1 MKRAKRILSFLLM
14 LLVAI
19 SASVLHVS
27 AISADTDEVFSGI
40 DVSVYQGD
48 IDFEQVKNS
57 GIEVVYIRAGYGF
70 SVTDPKFE
78 ENYTNATK
86 AGLKCGAYY
95 FVTARNTEQA
105 YLQATRFAELISGKT
120 FAARPAMD
128 FEEFGSLGKNGIN
141 IVGLAFMQKLRE
153 LTGIVPILY
162 TDAYNASETWD
173 WNFAQFPLWVADYD
187 AEEPYVTSNIWQSYA
202 GFQYSDRGEIPG
214 IYGNVDLDRFTS
226 SVFLNGASEATPTKS
241 PEPVRYTVKRGDTL
255 FYIAWVTGNDF
266 RDLAQRNNIPAPY
279 ALNVGQVLQVG
290 NASGQPIT
298 GENAVSQASARA
310 SGGATTSTTSAQKST
325 AVVASQPTITYSE
338 SSGEQSATKMLPNN
352 KPATT
357 TTTVV
362 APVTAPTTVSTTQ
375 PTASST
381 STSSPIS
388 AWRWPTDGKVIENFS
403 GAEGGNK
410 GIDIAG
416 SKGQAIVATADGRVV
431 YAGNAL
437 RGYGNLIIIKHND
450 DYLSAYAHND
460 TMLVREQQEVKAGQK
475 IATMGSTGTSSTR
488 LHFEI
493 RYKGKSVNPLQYLP
507 QR

>member
-1 MKRAKRILSFLLM
+1 MKRAKRILSFLLV
-14 LLVAI
+14 LLVTI

-173 WNFAQFPLWVADYD
+173 WNFAQFPLWVADYS

-226 SVFLNGASEATPTKS
+226 SVFLNGANEVTPTKS
-241 PEPVRYTVKRGDTL
+241 PDAIRYTVKRGDTL
-255 FYIAWVTGNDF
+255 WGIAKKFGVTVSAVVN
-266 RDLAQRNNIPAPY
+266 ANNIRNPNLIYVGEVFIIPHMTSAESFGYTLYTVRRGDTLWGISRNFGTSINSIVTLNGIENPNLIY
-279 ALNVGQVLQVG
+279 A
-290 NASGQPIT
+290 
-298 GENAVSQASARA
+298 GEVFKTPSAR
-310 SGGATTSTTSAQKST
+310 
-325 AVVASQPTITYSE
+325 SE
-338 SSGEQSATKMLPNN
+338 QTVIYTVKRGDTLWGISRKFG
-352 KPATT
+352 
-357 TTTVV
+357 TTV
-362 APVTAPTTVSTTQ
+362 
-375 PTASST
+375 
-381 STSSPIS
+381 
-388 AWRWPTDGKVIENFS
+388 ENLVKLNS
-403 GAEGGNK
+403 VKNP
-410 GIDIAG
+410 
-416 SKGQAIVATADGRVV
+416 
-431 YAGNAL
+431 
-437 RGYGNLIIIKHND
+437 NLIYVGEKLII
-450 DYLSAYAHND
+450 
-460 TMLVREQQEVKAGQK
+460 G
-475 IATMGSTGTSSTR
+475 
-488 LHFEI
+488 
-493 RYKGKSVNPLQYLP
+493 
-507 QR
+507 

>member
-1 MKRAKRILSFLLM
+1 MKRAKRILSFLLV

-19 SASVLHVS
+19 SASALHVS
-27 AISADTDEVFSGI
+27 ALSADTDEVFSGI

-48 IDFEQVKNS
+48 IDFDRVKNS

-105 YLQATRFAELISGKT
+105 YLQATRFAELISGKS

-141 IVGLAFMQKLRE
+141 LVGLAFMQKLKE
-153 LTGIVPILY
+153 LTGIVPLLY

-226 SVFLNGASEATPTKS
+226 SVFLNGANEVTPTKA

-255 FYIAWVTGNDF
+255 WGIAKKFGVTVSAVVN
-266 RDLAQRNNIPAPY
+266 ANNIRNPNLIYVGEVFIIPHMTSAESY
-279 ALNVGQVLQVG
+279 GYTLYTVRRGDTLWGIAKKFGTSINRIAALNGIENPDLIY
-290 NASGQPIT
+290 A
-298 GENAVSQASARA
+298 GEVFKIPSAR
-310 SGGATTSTTSAQKST
+310 
-325 AVVASQPTITYSE
+325 SE
-338 SSGEQSATKMLPNN
+338 QTVIYTVKRGDTLWGISRKFG
-352 KPATT
+352 
-357 TTTVV
+357 TTVDNLV
-362 APVTAPTTVSTTQ
+362 KLNSVKNP
-375 PTASST
+375 
-381 STSSPIS
+381 
-388 AWRWPTDGKVIENFS
+388 
-403 GAEGGNK
+403 
-410 GIDIAG
+410 
-416 SKGQAIVATADGRVV
+416 
-431 YAGNAL
+431 
-437 RGYGNLIIIKHND
+437 NLIYVGEKLII
-450 DYLSAYAHND
+450 
-460 TMLVREQQEVKAGQK
+460 G
-475 IATMGSTGTSSTR
+475 
-488 LHFEI
+488 
-493 RYKGKSVNPLQYLP
+493 
-507 QR
+507 

>member
-1 MKRAKRILSFLLM
+1 MKLAKRILSFLLM

-153 LTGIVPILY
+153 LTGIVPLLY

-173 WNFAQFPLWVADYD
+173 WNFAQFSLWVADYS

-214 IYGNVDLDRFTS
+214 IYGNVNLDRFTS

-241 PEPVRYTVKRGDTL
+241 PDAIRYTVKRGDTL
-255 FYIAWVTGNDF
+255 WGISRKFGTSINSIV
-266 RDLAQRNNIPAPY
+266 
-279 ALNVGQVLQVG
+279 ALNGIENPNLIY
-290 NASGQPIT
+290 A
-298 GENAVSQASARA
+298 GEVFKIPSAR
-310 SGGATTSTTSAQKST
+310 
-325 AVVASQPTITYSE
+325 SE
-338 SSGEQSATKMLPNN
+338 QTVIYTVKRGDTLWGISRKFG
-352 KPATT
+352 
-357 TTTVV
+357 TTV
-362 APVTAPTTVSTTQ
+362 
-375 PTASST
+375 
-381 STSSPIS
+381 
-388 AWRWPTDGKVIENFS
+388 ENLVKLNS
-403 GAEGGNK
+403 VKNP
-410 GIDIAG
+410 
-416 SKGQAIVATADGRVV
+416 
-431 YAGNAL
+431 
-437 RGYGNLIIIKHND
+437 NLIYVGEKLII
-450 DYLSAYAHND
+450 
-460 TMLVREQQEVKAGQK
+460 G
-475 IATMGSTGTSSTR
+475 
-488 LHFEI
+488 
-493 RYKGKSVNPLQYLP
+493 
-507 QR
+507 

>member
-1 MKRAKRILSFLLM
+1 M

-27 AISADTDEVFSGI
+27 AISADTDEVLSGI

-128 FEEFGSLGKNGIN
+128 FEEFDSLRKNGIN

-173 WNFAQFPLWVADYD
+173 WNFAQFPLWVADYG

-226 SVFLNGASEATPTKS
+226 SVFLNGANEATPTKS
-241 PEPVRYTVKRGDTL
+241 PDAVRYTVKRGDTL
-255 FYIAWVTGNDF
+255 WGIAKKFGVTVSAVVN
-266 RDLAQRNNIPAPY
+266 ANNIRNPNLIYVGEVFIIPHMTSAESSRY
-279 ALNVGQVLQVG
+279 TLYTVRRGDTLWGISKKFGTSINSIVALNGIKNPNLIY
-290 NASGQPIT
+290 A
-298 GENAVSQASARA
+298 GEVFKIPSAR
-310 SGGATTSTTSAQKST
+310 
-325 AVVASQPTITYSE
+325 SE
-338 SSGEQSATKMLPNN
+338 QTVIYTVKRGDTLWGISRKFG
-352 KPATT
+352 
-357 TTTVV
+357 TTV
-362 APVTAPTTVSTTQ
+362 
-375 PTASST
+375 
-381 STSSPIS
+381 
-388 AWRWPTDGKVIENFS
+388 ENLVKLNS
-403 GAEGGNK
+403 VKNP
-410 GIDIAG
+410 
-416 SKGQAIVATADGRVV
+416 
-431 YAGNAL
+431 
-437 RGYGNLIIIKHND
+437 NLIYVGEKLII
-450 DYLSAYAHND
+450 
-460 TMLVREQQEVKAGQK
+460 G
-475 IATMGSTGTSSTR
+475 
-488 LHFEI
+488 
-493 RYKGKSVNPLQYLP
+493 
-507 QR
+507 

>member
-48 IDFEQVKNS
+48 INFEQVKNS

-78 ENYTNATK
+78 ENYANATK

-187 AEEPYVTSNIWQSYA
+187 AGEPYVTSNIWQSYA

-226 SVFLNGASEATPTKS
+226 SVFLNGANEATPTKS
-241 PEPVRYTVKRGDTL
+241 PDAIRYTVKRGDTL
-255 FYIAWVTGNDF
+255 WGIAKKFGVTVSAVVN
-266 RDLAQRNNIPAPY
+266 ANNIRNPNLIY
-279 ALNVGQVLQVG
+279 VGE
-290 NASGQPIT
+290 AFIIPHM
-298 GENAVSQASARA
+298 
-310 SGGATTSTTSAQKST
+310 TSA
-325 AVVASQPTITYSE
+325 E
-338 SSGEQSATKMLPNN
+338 SSGYTLYTVRRGNTLWGISRKFGTSINSIVALNDIKNPNRIYAGEVFKIPSARLEQAVIYTVKRGDTLWGISRKFG
-352 KPATT
+352 
-357 TTTVV
+357 TTV
-362 APVTAPTTVSTTQ
+362 
-375 PTASST
+375 
-381 STSSPIS
+381 
-388 AWRWPTDGKVIENFS
+388 ENLVKLNS
-403 GAEGGNK
+403 VKNP
-410 GIDIAG
+410 
-416 SKGQAIVATADGRVV
+416 
-431 YAGNAL
+431 
-437 RGYGNLIIIKHND
+437 NLIYVGEKLII
-450 DYLSAYAHND
+450 
-460 TMLVREQQEVKAGQK
+460 G
-475 IATMGSTGTSSTR
+475 
-488 LHFEI
+488 
-493 RYKGKSVNPLQYLP
+493 
-507 QR
+507 

>member
-141 IVGLAFMQKLRE
+141 LVGLAFMQKLRE

-226 SVFLNGASEATPTKS
+226 SVFLNGANEATPTKS
-241 PEPVRYTVKRGDTL
+241 PDAIRYTVKRGDTL
-255 FYIAWVTGNDF
+255 WGIAKKFGVTVSAVVN
-266 RDLAQRNNIPAPY
+266 ANNIRNPNLIY
-279 ALNVGQVLQVG
+279 VGEVFII
-290 NASGQPIT
+290 PHM
-298 GENAVSQASARA
+298 
-310 SGGATTSTTSAQKST
+310 TSA
-325 AVVASQPTITYSE
+325 E
-338 SSGEQSATKMLPNN
+338 SSGYTLYTVRRGDTLWGIAKKFGVTVSAVVNANNIRNPNLIYVGEVFIIPHMTSAESSGYTLYTVRRGDTLWGISRKFGTSINSIVALNGIENPNLIYAGEVFKIPSARSEQAVIYTVKRGDTLWGISRKFG
-352 KPATT
+352 
-357 TTTVV
+357 TTV
-362 APVTAPTTVSTTQ
+362 
-375 PTASST
+375 
-381 STSSPIS
+381 
-388 AWRWPTDGKVIENFS
+388 ENLVKLNS
-403 GAEGGNK
+403 VKNP
-410 GIDIAG
+410 
-416 SKGQAIVATADGRVV
+416 
-431 YAGNAL
+431 
-437 RGYGNLIIIKHND
+437 NLIYVGEKLII
-450 DYLSAYAHND
+450 
-460 TMLVREQQEVKAGQK
+460 G
-475 IATMGSTGTSSTR
+475 
-488 LHFEI
+488 
-493 RYKGKSVNPLQYLP
+493 
-507 QR
+507 

>member
-1 MKRAKRILSFLLM
+1 MKLAKRILSFLLI

-48 IDFEQVKNS
+48 IDFEQVKSS
-57 GIEVVYIRAGYGF
+57 GVEVVYIRAGYGF

-128 FEEFGSLGKNGIN
+128 FEEFDSLGKNGIN

-202 GFQYSDRGEIPG
+202 GFQYSDRGKIPG

-226 SVFLNGASEATPTKS
+226 SVFLNGANEVTPTKS
-241 PEPVRYTVKRGDTL
+241 PEAIRYTVKRGDTL
-255 FYIAWVTGNDF
+255 WGIAKKFGVAVSAVVN
-266 RDLAQRNNIPAPY
+266 ANNIRNPNLIYVGEVFIIPHMTSAESFGY
-279 ALNVGQVLQVG
+279 TLYTVRRGDTLWGISRKFGTSINSIVALNGIENPNLIY
-290 NASGQPIT
+290 A
-298 GENAVSQASARA
+298 GEVFKIPSAR
-310 SGGATTSTTSAQKST
+310 SEQTVIYTVKRGDTLWGISRKFG
-325 AVVASQPTITYSE
+325 IT
-338 SSGEQSATKMLPNN
+338 
-352 KPATT
+352 
-357 TTTVV
+357 V
-362 APVTAPTTVSTTQ
+362 
-375 PTASST
+375 
-381 STSSPIS
+381 
-388 AWRWPTDGKVIENFS
+388 ENLVKLNS
-403 GAEGGNK
+403 VKNP
-410 GIDIAG
+410 
-416 SKGQAIVATADGRVV
+416 
-431 YAGNAL
+431 
-437 RGYGNLIIIKHND
+437 NLIYVGEKLII
-450 DYLSAYAHND
+450 
-460 TMLVREQQEVKAGQK
+460 G
-475 IATMGSTGTSSTR
+475 
-488 LHFEI
+488 
-493 RYKGKSVNPLQYLP
+493 
-507 QR
+507 

>member
-1 MKRAKRILSFLLM
+1 M

-95 FVTARNTEQA
+95 FVTARSTEQA

-241 PEPVRYTVKRGDTL
+241 PDAIRYTVKRGDTL
-255 FYIAWVTGNDF
+255 WGIAKKFGVTVS
-266 RDLAQRNNIPAPY
+266 AVVKANNIRNPNLIYVGEVFIIPHMTSAESFEY
-279 ALNVGQVLQVG
+279 TLYTVRRGDTLWGISRKFGTSINSIVALNGIKNPNLIYVGEVFKIPSAHSEQ
-290 NASGQPIT
+290 
-298 GENAVSQASARA
+298 AVIYTVKRGDTLWGISRKF
-310 SGGATTSTTSAQKST
+310 G
-325 AVVASQPTITYSE
+325 
-338 SSGEQSATKMLPNN
+338 
-352 KPATT
+352 
-357 TTTVV
+357 TTV
-362 APVTAPTTVSTTQ
+362 
-375 PTASST
+375 
-381 STSSPIS
+381 
-388 AWRWPTDGKVIENFS
+388 ENLVKLNS
-403 GAEGGNK
+403 VRNP
-410 GIDIAG
+410 
-416 SKGQAIVATADGRVV
+416 
-431 YAGNAL
+431 
-437 RGYGNLIIIKHND
+437 NLIYVGEKLII
-450 DYLSAYAHND
+450 
-460 TMLVREQQEVKAGQK
+460 G
-475 IATMGSTGTSSTR
+475 
-488 LHFEI
+488 
-493 RYKGKSVNPLQYLP
+493 
-507 QR
+507 

>member
-1 MKRAKRILSFLLM
+1 M

-128 FEEFGSLGKNGIN
+128 FEEFGNLGKNGIN

-226 SVFLNGASEATPTKS
+226 SVFLNGANEVTPTKS
-241 PEPVRYTVKRGDTL
+241 PDAIRYTVKRGDTL
-255 FYIAWVTGNDF
+255 WGIAKKFGVTVSAVAN
-266 RDLAQRNNIPAPY
+266 ANNIRNPNLIY
-279 ALNVGQVLQVG
+279 VGEVFII
-290 NASGQPIT
+290 PHM
-298 GENAVSQASARA
+298 
-310 SGGATTSTTSAQKST
+310 TST
-325 AVVASQPTITYSE
+325 E
-338 SSGEQSATKMLPNN
+338 SSGYTLYTVRRGDTLWGISRKFGTSINSIVALNGIKNPNLIYAGEVFKIPSARSEQAVIYTIKRGDTLWGISRKFG
-352 KPATT
+352 
-357 TTTVV
+357 TTV
-362 APVTAPTTVSTTQ
+362 
-375 PTASST
+375 
-381 STSSPIS
+381 
-388 AWRWPTDGKVIENFS
+388 ENLVKLNS
-403 GAEGGNK
+403 VKNP
-410 GIDIAG
+410 
-416 SKGQAIVATADGRVV
+416 
-431 YAGNAL
+431 
-437 RGYGNLIIIKHND
+437 NLIYVGEKLII
-450 DYLSAYAHND
+450 
-460 TMLVREQQEVKAGQK
+460 G
-475 IATMGSTGTSSTR
+475 
-488 LHFEI
+488 
-493 RYKGKSVNPLQYLP
+493 
-507 QR
+507 

>member
-1 MKRAKRILSFLLM
+1 M

-27 AISADTDEVFSGI
+27 AISTDTDEVFSGI

-202 GFQYSDRGEIPG
+202 GFQYSDRGEVPG
-214 IYGNVDLDRFTS
+214 IYGNVDLGRFTS
-226 SVFLNGASEATPTKS
+226 SVFLNGASEVTPTKS
-241 PEPVRYTVKRGDTL
+241 PDAIRYTVKRGDTL
-255 FYIAWVTGNDF
+255 WGIAKKFGVTVSAVVN
-266 RDLAQRNNIPAPY
+266 ANNIRNPNLIYVGEVFIIPHMTSAENSGY
-279 ALNVGQVLQVG
+279 TLYTVRRGDTLWGISRKFGTSINSIVALNGIKNPNLIY
-290 NASGQPIT
+290 A
-298 GENAVSQASARA
+298 GEVFKIPSAR
-310 SGGATTSTTSAQKST
+310 SEQ
-325 AVVASQPTITYSE
+325 AVIYTVKRGDTLWGISRKF
-338 SSGEQSATKMLPNN
+338 G
-352 KPATT
+352 
-357 TTTVV
+357 TTV
-362 APVTAPTTVSTTQ
+362 
-375 PTASST
+375 
-381 STSSPIS
+381 
-388 AWRWPTDGKVIENFS
+388 ENLVKLNS
-403 GAEGGNK
+403 VKNP
-410 GIDIAG
+410 
-416 SKGQAIVATADGRVV
+416 
-431 YAGNAL
+431 
-437 RGYGNLIIIKHND
+437 NLIYVGEKLII
-450 DYLSAYAHND
+450 
-460 TMLVREQQEVKAGQK
+460 G
-475 IATMGSTGTSSTR
+475 
-488 LHFEI
+488 
-493 RYKGKSVNPLQYLP
+493 
-507 QR
+507 

>member
-19 SASVLHVS
+19 SASVLHIS
-27 AISADTDEVFSGI
+27 ALSADTDEVFSGI

-48 IDFEQVKNS
+48 IDFEQVKSS

-141 IVGLAFMQKLRE
+141 IVGLAFMQKLKE

-187 AEEPYVTSNIWQSYA
+187 AEEPYVTSNIWHSYA

-226 SVFLNGASEATPTKS
+226 SVFLNGANEATPTKS

-255 FYIAWVTGNDF
+255 WGIAKKFGVTVSAVVN
-266 RDLAQRNNIPAPY
+266 ANNIRNPNLIY
-279 ALNVGQVLQVG
+279 VGEVFII
-290 NASGQPIT
+290 PHM
-298 GENAVSQASARA
+298 
-310 SGGATTSTTSAQKST
+310 TSE
-325 AVVASQPTITYSE
+325 E
-338 SSGEQSATKMLPNN
+338 SSGYTLYTVRRGDTLWGISRKFGTSINSIAALNGIENPNLIYAGEVFKIPSARSEQAVIYTVKRGDTLWGISRKFG
-352 KPATT
+352 
-357 TTTVV
+357 TTV
-362 APVTAPTTVSTTQ
+362 
-375 PTASST
+375 
-381 STSSPIS
+381 
-388 AWRWPTDGKVIENFS
+388 ENLVKLNS
-403 GAEGGNK
+403 VKNP
-410 GIDIAG
+410 
-416 SKGQAIVATADGRVV
+416 
-431 YAGNAL
+431 
-437 RGYGNLIIIKHND
+437 NLIYVGEKLII
-450 DYLSAYAHND
+450 
-460 TMLVREQQEVKAGQK
+460 G
-475 IATMGSTGTSSTR
+475 
-488 LHFEI
+488 
-493 RYKGKSVNPLQYLP
+493 
-507 QR
+507 

>member
-141 IVGLAFMQKLRE
+141 LVGLAFMQKLRE

-226 SVFLNGASEATPTKS
+226 SVFLNGANEATPTKS
-241 PEPVRYTVKRGDTL
+241 PDAIRYTVKRGDTL
-255 FYIAWVTGNDF
+255 WGIAKKFGVTVSAVVN
-266 RDLAQRNNIPAPY
+266 ANNIRNPNLIYVGEVFIIPHMTSAESFGY
-279 ALNVGQVLQVG
+279 TLYTVRRGDTLWGISRKFGTSINSIVALNGIKNPNLIY
-290 NASGQPIT
+290 A
-298 GENAVSQASARA
+298 GEVFKIPSAR
-310 SGGATTSTTSAQKST
+310 SEQ
-325 AVVASQPTITYSE
+325 AVIYTVKRGDTLWGISRKF
-338 SSGEQSATKMLPNN
+338 G
-352 KPATT
+352 
-357 TTTVV
+357 TTV
-362 APVTAPTTVSTTQ
+362 
-375 PTASST
+375 
-381 STSSPIS
+381 
-388 AWRWPTDGKVIENFS
+388 ENLVKLNS
-403 GAEGGNK
+403 VKNP
-410 GIDIAG
+410 
-416 SKGQAIVATADGRVV
+416 
-431 YAGNAL
+431 
-437 RGYGNLIIIKHND
+437 NLIYVGEKLII
-450 DYLSAYAHND
+450 
-460 TMLVREQQEVKAGQK
+460 G
-475 IATMGSTGTSSTR
+475 
-488 LHFEI
+488 
-493 RYKGKSVNPLQYLP
+493 
-507 QR
+507 

>member
-86 AGLKCGAYY
+86 TGLKCGAYY

-141 IVGLAFMQKLRE
+141 LVGLAFMQKLRE

-173 WNFAQFPLWVADYD
+173 WNFVQFPLWVADYG
-187 AEEPYVTSNIWQSYA
+187 AEEPYVTSNIWQRYA

-241 PEPVRYTVKRGDTL
+241 PDAIRYTVKRGDTL
-255 FYIAWVTGNDF
+255 WGIAKKFGVTVSAVVN
-266 RDLAQRNNIPAPY
+266 ANNIRNPNLIY
-279 ALNVGQVLQVG
+279 VGEVFII
-290 NASGQPIT
+290 PHM
-298 GENAVSQASARA
+298 
-310 SGGATTSTTSAQKST
+310 TST
-325 AVVASQPTITYSE
+325 E
-338 SSGEQSATKMLPNN
+338 SSGYTLYTVRRGDTLWGISRKFGTSINSIVALNGIKNPNLIYAGEVFKIPSARSEQTVIYTVKRGDTLWGISRKFG
-352 KPATT
+352 
-357 TTTVV
+357 TTV
-362 APVTAPTTVSTTQ
+362 
-375 PTASST
+375 
-381 STSSPIS
+381 
-388 AWRWPTDGKVIENFS
+388 ENLVKLNS
-403 GAEGGNK
+403 VKNP
-410 GIDIAG
+410 
-416 SKGQAIVATADGRVV
+416 
-431 YAGNAL
+431 
-437 RGYGNLIIIKHND
+437 NLIYVGEKLII
-450 DYLSAYAHND
+450 
-460 TMLVREQQEVKAGQK
+460 G
-475 IATMGSTGTSSTR
+475 
-488 LHFEI
+488 
-493 RYKGKSVNPLQYLP
+493 
-507 QR
+507 

>member
-1 MKRAKRILSFLLM
+1 M

-27 AISADTDEVFSGI
+27 AISADTDEVFPGI

-70 SVTDPKFE
+70 SVTDPNFE
-78 ENYTNATK
+78 KNYTNATK

-226 SVFLNGASEATPTKS
+226 SVFLNGANEVTPTKS
-241 PEPVRYTVKRGDTL
+241 PDAIRYTVKRGDTL
-255 FYIAWVTGNDF
+255 WGIAKKFGVTVSAVVN
-266 RDLAQRNNIPAPY
+266 ANNIRNPNLIYVGEVFIIPHMTSAESFGY
-279 ALNVGQVLQVG
+279 TLYTVRRGDTLWGISRKFATSINSIVALNGIKNPNLIY
-290 NASGQPIT
+290 A
-298 GENAVSQASARA
+298 GEVFKIPSAR
-310 SGGATTSTTSAQKST
+310 SEQ
-325 AVVASQPTITYSE
+325 AVIYTVKRGDTLWGISRKF
-338 SSGEQSATKMLPNN
+338 G
-352 KPATT
+352 
-357 TTTVV
+357 TTV
-362 APVTAPTTVSTTQ
+362 
-375 PTASST
+375 
-381 STSSPIS
+381 
-388 AWRWPTDGKVIENFS
+388 ENLVKLNS
-403 GAEGGNK
+403 VKNP
-410 GIDIAG
+410 
-416 SKGQAIVATADGRVV
+416 
-431 YAGNAL
+431 
-437 RGYGNLIIIKHND
+437 NLIYVGEKLII
-450 DYLSAYAHND
+450 
-460 TMLVREQQEVKAGQK
+460 G
-475 IATMGSTGTSSTR
+475 
-488 LHFEI
+488 
-493 RYKGKSVNPLQYLP
+493 
-507 QR
+507 

>member
-1 MKRAKRILSFLLM
+1 MKRAKRILSFLLV
-14 LLVAI
+14 LLVTI

-95 FVTARNTEQA
+95 CVTERNTEQA

-173 WNFAQFPLWVADYD
+173 WNFAQFPLWVADYS

-226 SVFLNGASEATPTKS
+226 SVFLNGANEVTPTKS
-241 PEPVRYTVKRGDTL
+241 PDAIRYTVKRGDTL
-255 FYIAWVTGNDF
+255 WGIAKKFGVTVSAVVN
-266 RDLAQRNNIPAPY
+266 ANNIRNPNLIYVGEVFIIPHMTSAESFGYTLYTVRRGDTLWGISRNFGTSINSIVTLNGIENPNLIY
-279 ALNVGQVLQVG
+279 A
-290 NASGQPIT
+290 
-298 GENAVSQASARA
+298 GEVFKIPSAR
-310 SGGATTSTTSAQKST
+310 
-325 AVVASQPTITYSE
+325 SE
-338 SSGEQSATKMLPNN
+338 QTVIYTVKRGDTLWGISRKFG
-352 KPATT
+352 
-357 TTTVV
+357 TTV
-362 APVTAPTTVSTTQ
+362 
-375 PTASST
+375 
-381 STSSPIS
+381 
-388 AWRWPTDGKVIENFS
+388 ENLVKLNS
-403 GAEGGNK
+403 VKNP
-410 GIDIAG
+410 
-416 SKGQAIVATADGRVV
+416 
-431 YAGNAL
+431 
-437 RGYGNLIIIKHND
+437 NLIYVGEKLII
-450 DYLSAYAHND
+450 
-460 TMLVREQQEVKAGQK
+460 G
-475 IATMGSTGTSSTR
+475 
-488 LHFEI
+488 
-493 RYKGKSVNPLQYLP
+493 
-507 QR
+507 

>member
-128 FEEFGSLGKNGIN
+128 FEEFGNLGKNGIN
-141 IVGLAFMQKLRE
+141 IVGRAFMQKLRE

-226 SVFLNGASEATPTKS
+226 SVFLNGANEVTPTKS
-241 PEPVRYTVKRGDTL
+241 PDAIRYTVKRGDTL
-255 FYIAWVTGNDF
+255 WGIAKKFGVTVSAVAN
-266 RDLAQRNNIPAPY
+266 ANNIRNPNLIY
-279 ALNVGQVLQVG
+279 VGEVFII
-290 NASGQPIT
+290 PHM
-298 GENAVSQASARA
+298 
-310 SGGATTSTTSAQKST
+310 TST
-325 AVVASQPTITYSE
+325 E
-338 SSGEQSATKMLPNN
+338 SSGYTLYTVRRGDTLWGISRKFGTSINSIVALNGIKNPNLIYAGEVFKIPSARSEQAVIYTIKRGDTLWGISRKFG
-352 KPATT
+352 
-357 TTTVV
+357 TTV
-362 APVTAPTTVSTTQ
+362 
-375 PTASST
+375 
-381 STSSPIS
+381 
-388 AWRWPTDGKVIENFS
+388 ENLVKLNS
-403 GAEGGNK
+403 VKNP
-410 GIDIAG
+410 
-416 SKGQAIVATADGRVV
+416 
-431 YAGNAL
+431 
-437 RGYGNLIIIKHND
+437 NLIYVGEKLII
-450 DYLSAYAHND
+450 
-460 TMLVREQQEVKAGQK
+460 G
-475 IATMGSTGTSSTR
+475 
-488 LHFEI
+488 
-493 RYKGKSVNPLQYLP
+493 
-507 QR
+507 

>member
-1 MKRAKRILSFLLM
+1 MKLAKRILSFLLM

-27 AISADTDEVFSGI
+27 AISADTDEVFPGI

-57 GIEVVYIRAGYGF
+57 GIEIVYIRAGYGF

-120 FAARPAMD
+120 FVARPAMD

-153 LTGIVPILY
+153 LTGIVPMLY

-173 WNFAQFPLWVADYD
+173 WNFAQFPLWVADYG

-226 SVFLNGASEATPTKS
+226 SVFLNGANEVTPTKS
-241 PEPVRYTVKRGDTL
+241 PDAIRYTVKRGDTL
-255 FYIAWVTGNDF
+255 WGIAKKFGVTVSAVVN
-266 RDLAQRNNIPAPY
+266 ANNIRNPNLIYVEEVFIIPHMTSAESFEY
-279 ALNVGQVLQVG
+279 TLYTVRRGDTLWGISRKFGTSINSIVALNGIKNPNLIY
-290 NASGQPIT
+290 A
-298 GENAVSQASARA
+298 GEVFKIPSAR
-310 SGGATTSTTSAQKST
+310 SEQ
-325 AVVASQPTITYSE
+325 AVIYTVKRGDTLWGISRKF
-338 SSGEQSATKMLPNN
+338 G
-352 KPATT
+352 
-357 TTTVV
+357 TTV
-362 APVTAPTTVSTTQ
+362 
-375 PTASST
+375 
-381 STSSPIS
+381 
-388 AWRWPTDGKVIENFS
+388 ENLVKLNS
-403 GAEGGNK
+403 VRNP
-410 GIDIAG
+410 
-416 SKGQAIVATADGRVV
+416 
-431 YAGNAL
+431 
-437 RGYGNLIIIKHND
+437 NLIYVGEKLII
-450 DYLSAYAHND
+450 
-460 TMLVREQQEVKAGQK
+460 G
-475 IATMGSTGTSSTR
+475 
-488 LHFEI
+488 
-493 RYKGKSVNPLQYLP
+493 
-507 QR
+507 

>member
-1 MKRAKRILSFLLM
+1 MKLAKRVLSFLLM

-27 AISADTDEVFSGI
+27 AISADTDEVFPGI
-40 DVSVYQGD
+40 DVSIYQGD
-48 IDFEQVKNS
+48 IDFEQVKSS

-86 AGLKCGAYY
+86 TGLKCGAYY

-241 PEPVRYTVKRGDTL
+241 PDAIRYTVKRGDTL
-255 FYIAWVTGNDF
+255 WGIAKKFGVTVSAVVN
-266 RDLAQRNNIPAPY
+266 ANNIRNPNLIYVGEVFIIPHMTSAESFGY
-279 ALNVGQVLQVG
+279 TLYTVRRGDTLWGISRKFDTSINSIVALNGIENPNLIY
-290 NASGQPIT
+290 A
-298 GENAVSQASARA
+298 GEVFKIPSAHSEQAVIYTVKRGDTLWGISRKF
-310 SGGATTSTTSAQKST
+310 G
-325 AVVASQPTITYSE
+325 
-338 SSGEQSATKMLPNN
+338 
-352 KPATT
+352 
-357 TTTVV
+357 TTV
-362 APVTAPTTVSTTQ
+362 
-375 PTASST
+375 
-381 STSSPIS
+381 
-388 AWRWPTDGKVIENFS
+388 ENLVKLNS
-403 GAEGGNK
+403 VKNP
-410 GIDIAG
+410 
-416 SKGQAIVATADGRVV
+416 
-431 YAGNAL
+431 
-437 RGYGNLIIIKHND
+437 NLIYVGEKLII
-450 DYLSAYAHND
+450 
-460 TMLVREQQEVKAGQK
+460 G
-475 IATMGSTGTSSTR
+475 
-488 LHFEI
+488 
-493 RYKGKSVNPLQYLP
+493 
-507 QR
+507 

>member
-48 IDFEQVKNS
+48 IDFDQVKNS

-214 IYGNVDLDRFTS
+214 IYSNVDLDRFTS
-226 SVFLNGASEATPTKS
+226 SVFLNGANEATPTKS
-241 PEPVRYTVKRGDTL
+241 PDAIRYTVKRGDTL
-255 FYIAWVTGNDF
+255 FMGN
-266 RDLAQRNNIPAPY
+266 N
-279 ALNVGQVLQVG
+279 
-290 NASGQPIT
+290 
-298 GENAVSQASARA
+298 E
-310 SGGATTSTTSAQKST
+310 
-325 AVVASQPTITYSE
+325 
-338 SSGEQSATKMLPNN
+338 
-352 KPATT
+352 
-357 TTTVV
+357 
-362 APVTAPTTVSTTQ
+362 
-375 PTASST
+375 
-381 STSSPIS
+381 
-388 AWRWPTDGKVIENFS
+388 
-403 GAEGGNK
+403 
-410 GIDIAG
+410 
-416 SKGQAIVATADGRVV
+416 
-431 YAGNAL
+431 
-437 RGYGNLIIIKHND
+437 
-450 DYLSAYAHND
+450 
-460 TMLVREQQEVKAGQK
+460 
-475 IATMGSTGTSSTR
+475 
-488 LHFEI
+488 
-493 RYKGKSVNPLQYLP
+493 
-507 QR
+507 

>member
-141 IVGLAFMQKLRE
+141 LVGLAFMQKLRE
-153 LTGIVPILY
+153 LTGIVPMLY
-162 TDAYNASETWD
+162 TDAYNASETWG

-187 AEEPYVTSNIWQSYA
+187 AEETYVTSNIWQSYA

-226 SVFLNGASEATPTKS
+226 SVFLNGANEVTPTKS
-241 PEPVRYTVKRGDTL
+241 PDAIRYTVKRGDTL
-255 FYIAWVTGNDF
+255 WGIAKKFGVTVSAVVN
-266 RDLAQRNNIPAPY
+266 ANNIRNPNLIYVGEVFIIPHMTSAENSGY
-279 ALNVGQVLQVG
+279 TLYTVRRGDTLWGISRKFGTNINSIVALNGIKNPNLIY
-290 NASGQPIT
+290 A
-298 GENAVSQASARA
+298 GEVFKIPSAR
-310 SGGATTSTTSAQKST
+310 SEQ
-325 AVVASQPTITYSE
+325 AVIYTVKRGDTLWGISRKF
-338 SSGEQSATKMLPNN
+338 G
-352 KPATT
+352 
-357 TTTVV
+357 TTV
-362 APVTAPTTVSTTQ
+362 
-375 PTASST
+375 
-381 STSSPIS
+381 
-388 AWRWPTDGKVIENFS
+388 ENLVKLNS
-403 GAEGGNK
+403 VKNP
-410 GIDIAG
+410 
-416 SKGQAIVATADGRVV
+416 
-431 YAGNAL
+431 
-437 RGYGNLIIIKHND
+437 NLIYVGEKLII
-450 DYLSAYAHND
+450 
-460 TMLVREQQEVKAGQK
+460 G
-475 IATMGSTGTSSTR
+475 
-488 LHFEI
+488 
-493 RYKGKSVNPLQYLP
+493 
-507 QR
+507 

>member
-1 MKRAKRILSFLLM
+1 MKRAKRILSFLLV

-173 WNFAQFPLWVADYD
+173 WNFAQFPLWVADYS

-226 SVFLNGASEATPTKS
+226 SVFLNGANEVTPTKA
-241 PEPVRYTVKRGDTL
+241 PDAIRYTVKRGDTL
-255 FYIAWVTGNDF
+255 WGIAKKFGVTVSAVVN
-266 RDLAQRNNIPAPY
+266 ANNIRNPNLIY
-279 ALNVGQVLQVG
+279 VGEVFII
-290 NASGQPIT
+290 PHM
-298 GENAVSQASARA
+298 
-310 SGGATTSTTSAQKST
+310 TSA
-325 AVVASQPTITYSE
+325 E
-338 SSGEQSATKMLPNN
+338 SSGYTLYTVRRGDTLWGISRKFGASINSIVALNGIKNPNLIYAGEVFKIPSARSEQAVIYTVKRGDTLWGISRKFG
-352 KPATT
+352 
-357 TTTVV
+357 TTV
-362 APVTAPTTVSTTQ
+362 
-375 PTASST
+375 
-381 STSSPIS
+381 
-388 AWRWPTDGKVIENFS
+388 ENLVKLNS
-403 GAEGGNK
+403 VKNP
-410 GIDIAG
+410 
-416 SKGQAIVATADGRVV
+416 
-431 YAGNAL
+431 
-437 RGYGNLIIIKHND
+437 NLIYVGEKLII
-450 DYLSAYAHND
+450 
-460 TMLVREQQEVKAGQK
+460 G
-475 IATMGSTGTSSTR
+475 
-488 LHFEI
+488 
-493 RYKGKSVNPLQYLP
+493 
-507 QR
+507 

>member
-1 MKRAKRILSFLLM
+1 MKRAKRILSFLLV
-14 LLVAI
+14 LLVMI

-173 WNFAQFPLWVADYD
+173 WNFAQFPLWVADYS

-226 SVFLNGASEATPTKS
+226 SVFLNGANEVTPTKS
-241 PEPVRYTVKRGDTL
+241 PDAIRYTVKRGDTL
-255 FYIAWVTGNDF
+255 WGIAKKFGVTVSAVVN
-266 RDLAQRNNIPAPY
+266 ANNIRNPNLIYVGEVFIIPHMTSAESFGYTLYTVRRGDTLWGISRNFGTSINSIVTLNGIENPNLIY
-279 ALNVGQVLQVG
+279 A
-290 NASGQPIT
+290 
-298 GENAVSQASARA
+298 GEVFKIPSAR
-310 SGGATTSTTSAQKST
+310 
-325 AVVASQPTITYSE
+325 SE
-338 SSGEQSATKMLPNN
+338 QTVIYTVKRGDTLWGISRKFG
-352 KPATT
+352 
-357 TTTVV
+357 TTV
-362 APVTAPTTVSTTQ
+362 
-375 PTASST
+375 
-381 STSSPIS
+381 
-388 AWRWPTDGKVIENFS
+388 ENLVKLNS
-403 GAEGGNK
+403 VKNP
-410 GIDIAG
+410 
-416 SKGQAIVATADGRVV
+416 
-431 YAGNAL
+431 
-437 RGYGNLIIIKHND
+437 NLIYVGEKLII
-450 DYLSAYAHND
+450 
-460 TMLVREQQEVKAGQK
+460 G
-475 IATMGSTGTSSTR
+475 
-488 LHFEI
+488 
-493 RYKGKSVNPLQYLP
+493 
-507 QR
+507 

>member
-1 MKRAKRILSFLLM
+1 M

-19 SASVLHVS
+19 SASVMHVS
-27 AISADTDEVFSGI
+27 AISADTDEVLSGI

-202 GFQYSDRGEIPG
+202 GFQYSDRSEIPG

-241 PEPVRYTVKRGDTL
+241 PDAIRYTVKRGDTL
-255 FYIAWVTGNDF
+255 WGIAKKFGVTVSAVVN
-266 RDLAQRNNIPAPY
+266 ANNIRNPNLIYVGEVFIIPHMTSAESFGY
-279 ALNVGQVLQVG
+279 TLYTVRRGDTLWGISRKFGTSINSIVALNGIKNPNLIY
-290 NASGQPIT
+290 A
-298 GENAVSQASARA
+298 GEVFKIPSAR
-310 SGGATTSTTSAQKST
+310 SEQ
-325 AVVASQPTITYSE
+325 AVIYTVKRGDTLWGISRKF
-338 SSGEQSATKMLPNN
+338 G
-352 KPATT
+352 
-357 TTTVV
+357 TTV
-362 APVTAPTTVSTTQ
+362 
-375 PTASST
+375 
-381 STSSPIS
+381 
-388 AWRWPTDGKVIENFS
+388 ENLVKLNS
-403 GAEGGNK
+403 VKNP
-410 GIDIAG
+410 
-416 SKGQAIVATADGRVV
+416 
-431 YAGNAL
+431 
-437 RGYGNLIIIKHND
+437 NLIYVGEKLII
-450 DYLSAYAHND
+450 
-460 TMLVREQQEVKAGQK
+460 G
-475 IATMGSTGTSSTR
+475 
-488 LHFEI
+488 
-493 RYKGKSVNPLQYLP
+493 
-507 QR
+507 

>member
-27 AISADTDEVFSGI
+27 AISADTDEVFPGI

-86 AGLKCGAYY
+86 VGLKCGAYY

-162 TDAYNASETWD
+162 TNAYNASETWD

-214 IYGNVDLDRFTS
+214 IYGNVDLNRFTS

-241 PEPVRYTVKRGDTL
+241 PDAIRYTVKRGDTL
-255 FYIAWVTGNDF
+255 WGIAKKFGVAVSAVVN
-266 RDLAQRNNIPAPY
+266 ANNIRNPNLIYVGEVFIIPHMTSAESFGYTLYTVRRGDTLWGISRKFGTSINSIVTLNGIENPNLIY
-279 ALNVGQVLQVG
+279 A
-290 NASGQPIT
+290 
-298 GENAVSQASARA
+298 GEVFKIPSAR
-310 SGGATTSTTSAQKST
+310 SEQ
-325 AVVASQPTITYSE
+325 AVIYTVKRGDTLWGISRKF
-338 SSGEQSATKMLPNN
+338 G
-352 KPATT
+352 
-357 TTTVV
+357 TTV
-362 APVTAPTTVSTTQ
+362 
-375 PTASST
+375 
-381 STSSPIS
+381 
-388 AWRWPTDGKVIENFS
+388 ENLVKLNS
-403 GAEGGNK
+403 VKNP
-410 GIDIAG
+410 
-416 SKGQAIVATADGRVV
+416 
-431 YAGNAL
+431 
-437 RGYGNLIIIKHND
+437 NLIYVGEKLII
-450 DYLSAYAHND
+450 
-460 TMLVREQQEVKAGQK
+460 G
-475 IATMGSTGTSSTR
+475 
-488 LHFEI
+488 
-493 RYKGKSVNPLQYLP
+493 
-507 QR
+507 

>member
-1 MKRAKRILSFLLM
+1 M

-19 SASVLHVS
+19 SASVLHIS

-128 FEEFGSLGKNGIN
+128 FEEFDSLGKNGIN

-173 WNFAQFPLWVADYD
+173 WNFAQFPLWVADYS

-226 SVFLNGASEATPTKS
+226 SVFLNGTSEVTPTKS
-241 PEPVRYTVKRGDTL
+241 PDAIRYTVKRGDTL
-255 FYIAWVTGNDF
+255 WEIAKKFGVTVSAVVN
-266 RDLAQRNNIPAPY
+266 ANNIRNPNLIYVGEVFIIPHMTSAESFEY
-279 ALNVGQVLQVG
+279 TLYTVRRGDTLWGISRKFGTSINSIVALNGIKNPNLIY
-290 NASGQPIT
+290 A
-298 GENAVSQASARA
+298 GEVFKIPSAR
-310 SGGATTSTTSAQKST
+310 SEQ
-325 AVVASQPTITYSE
+325 AVIYTVKRGDTLWGISRKF
-338 SSGEQSATKMLPNN
+338 G
-352 KPATT
+352 
-357 TTTVV
+357 TTV
-362 APVTAPTTVSTTQ
+362 
-375 PTASST
+375 
-381 STSSPIS
+381 
-388 AWRWPTDGKVIENFS
+388 ENLVKLNS
-403 GAEGGNK
+403 VKNP
-410 GIDIAG
+410 
-416 SKGQAIVATADGRVV
+416 
-431 YAGNAL
+431 
-437 RGYGNLIIIKHND
+437 NLIYVGEKLII
-450 DYLSAYAHND
+450 
-460 TMLVREQQEVKAGQK
+460 G
-475 IATMGSTGTSSTR
+475 
-488 LHFEI
+488 
-493 RYKGKSVNPLQYLP
+493 
-507 QR
+507 

>member
-1 MKRAKRILSFLLM
+1 MKLAKRILSLLLM

-95 FVTARNTEQA
+95 FVTARSTEQA

-241 PEPVRYTVKRGDTL
+241 PDAIRYTVKRGDTL
-255 FYIAWVTGNDF
+255 WGIAKKFGVTVS
-266 RDLAQRNNIPAPY
+266 AVVKANNIRNPNLIYVGEVFIIPHMTSAESFEY
-279 ALNVGQVLQVG
+279 TLYTVRRGDTLWGISRKFGTSINSIVALNGIKNPNLIYVGEVFKIPSAHSEQ
-290 NASGQPIT
+290 
-298 GENAVSQASARA
+298 AVIYTVKRGDTLWGISRKF
-310 SGGATTSTTSAQKST
+310 G
-325 AVVASQPTITYSE
+325 
-338 SSGEQSATKMLPNN
+338 
-352 KPATT
+352 
-357 TTTVV
+357 TTV
-362 APVTAPTTVSTTQ
+362 
-375 PTASST
+375 
-381 STSSPIS
+381 
-388 AWRWPTDGKVIENFS
+388 ENLVKLNS
-403 GAEGGNK
+403 VRNP
-410 GIDIAG
+410 
-416 SKGQAIVATADGRVV
+416 
-431 YAGNAL
+431 
-437 RGYGNLIIIKHND
+437 NLIYVGEKLII
-450 DYLSAYAHND
+450 
-460 TMLVREQQEVKAGQK
+460 G
-475 IATMGSTGTSSTR
+475 
-488 LHFEI
+488 
-493 RYKGKSVNPLQYLP
+493 
-507 QR
+507 

>member
-86 AGLKCGAYY
+86 AGLKSGAYY

-128 FEEFGSLGKNGIN
+128 FEEFGNLGKNGIN

-226 SVFLNGASEATPTKS
+226 SVFLNGANEVTPTKS
-241 PEPVRYTVKRGDTL
+241 PDAIRYTVKRGDTL
-255 FYIAWVTGNDF
+255 WGIAKKFGVTVSAVAN
-266 RDLAQRNNIPAPY
+266 ANNIRNPNLIY
-279 ALNVGQVLQVG
+279 VGEVFII
-290 NASGQPIT
+290 PHM
-298 GENAVSQASARA
+298 
-310 SGGATTSTTSAQKST
+310 TST
-325 AVVASQPTITYSE
+325 E
-338 SSGEQSATKMLPNN
+338 SSGYTLYTVRRGDTLWGISRKFGTSINSIVALNGIKNPNLIYAGEVFKIPSARSEQAVIYTIKRGDTLWGISRKFG
-352 KPATT
+352 
-357 TTTVV
+357 TTV
-362 APVTAPTTVSTTQ
+362 
-375 PTASST
+375 
-381 STSSPIS
+381 
-388 AWRWPTDGKVIENFS
+388 ENLVKLNS
-403 GAEGGNK
+403 VKNP
-410 GIDIAG
+410 
-416 SKGQAIVATADGRVV
+416 
-431 YAGNAL
+431 
-437 RGYGNLIIIKHND
+437 NLIYVGEKLII
-450 DYLSAYAHND
+450 
-460 TMLVREQQEVKAGQK
+460 G
-475 IATMGSTGTSSTR
+475 
-488 LHFEI
+488 
-493 RYKGKSVNPLQYLP
+493 
-507 QR
+507 

>member
-1 MKRAKRILSFLLM
+1 MKRAKRILSFLLV
-14 LLVAI
+14 LLVTI

-141 IVGLAFMQKLRE
+141 IVGLAFMRE

-173 WNFAQFPLWVADYD
+173 WNFAQFPLWVADYS

-226 SVFLNGASEATPTKS
+226 SVFLNGANEVTPTKS
-241 PEPVRYTVKRGDTL
+241 PDAIRYTVKRGDTL
-255 FYIAWVTGNDF
+255 WGIAKKFGVTVSAVVN
-266 RDLAQRNNIPAPY
+266 ANNIRNPNLIYVGEVFIIPHMTSAESFGYTLYTVRRGDTLWGISRNFGTSINSIVTLNGIENPNLIY
-279 ALNVGQVLQVG
+279 A
-290 NASGQPIT
+290 
-298 GENAVSQASARA
+298 GEVFKIPSAR
-310 SGGATTSTTSAQKST
+310 
-325 AVVASQPTITYSE
+325 SE
-338 SSGEQSATKMLPNN
+338 QTVIYTVKRGDTLWGISRKFG
-352 KPATT
+352 
-357 TTTVV
+357 TTV
-362 APVTAPTTVSTTQ
+362 
-375 PTASST
+375 
-381 STSSPIS
+381 
-388 AWRWPTDGKVIENFS
+388 ENLVKLNS
-403 GAEGGNK
+403 VKNP
-410 GIDIAG
+410 
-416 SKGQAIVATADGRVV
+416 
-431 YAGNAL
+431 
-437 RGYGNLIIIKHND
+437 NLIYVGEKLII
-450 DYLSAYAHND
+450 
-460 TMLVREQQEVKAGQK
+460 G
-475 IATMGSTGTSSTR
+475 
-488 LHFEI
+488 
-493 RYKGKSVNPLQYLP
+493 
-507 QR
+507 

>member
-27 AISADTDEVFSGI
+27 AISADTDDVFSGI

-48 IDFEQVKNS
+48 IDFEQVKSS

-86 AGLKCGAYY
+86 SGLKCGAYY

-141 IVGLAFMQKLRE
+141 LVGLAFMQKLRE
-153 LTGIVPILY
+153 LTGIVPMLY

-226 SVFLNGASEATPTKS
+226 SVFLNGANETTPTKS
-241 PEPVRYTVKRGDTL
+241 PDAIRYTVKRGDTL
-255 FYIAWVTGNDF
+255 WGIAKKFGVTVSAVVN
-266 RDLAQRNNIPAPY
+266 ANNIRNPNLIY
-279 ALNVGQVLQVG
+279 VGEVFTI
-290 NASGQPIT
+290 PHM
-298 GENAVSQASARA
+298 
-310 SGGATTSTTSAQKST
+310 TSA
-325 AVVASQPTITYSE
+325 E
-338 SSGEQSATKMLPNN
+338 SSGYALYTVRRGDTLWGISRKFGTSINSIVALNGIKNPNLIYAGEVFKIPSARSEQAVIYTVKRGDTLWGISRKFG
-352 KPATT
+352 
-357 TTTVV
+357 TTV
-362 APVTAPTTVSTTQ
+362 
-375 PTASST
+375 
-381 STSSPIS
+381 
-388 AWRWPTDGKVIENFS
+388 ENLVKLNS
-403 GAEGGNK
+403 VKNP
-410 GIDIAG
+410 
-416 SKGQAIVATADGRVV
+416 
-431 YAGNAL
+431 
-437 RGYGNLIIIKHND
+437 NLIYVGEKLII
-450 DYLSAYAHND
+450 
-460 TMLVREQQEVKAGQK
+460 G
-475 IATMGSTGTSSTR
+475 
-488 LHFEI
+488 
-493 RYKGKSVNPLQYLP
+493 
-507 QR
+507 

>member
-1 MKRAKRILSFLLM
+1 MKLAKRILSFLLM

-27 AISADTDEVFSGI
+27 AISADTDEVFPGI

-57 GIEVVYIRAGYGF
+57 GIEIVYIRAGYGF

-120 FAARPAMD
+120 FVARPAMD

-153 LTGIVPILY
+153 LTGIVPMLY

-173 WNFAQFPLWVADYD
+173 WNFAQFPLWVADYG

-241 PEPVRYTVKRGDTL
+241 PDAIRYTVKRGDTL
-255 FYIAWVTGNDF
+255 WGIAKKFGVTVSAVVN
-266 RDLAQRNNIPAPY
+266 ANNIRNPNLIYVEEVFIIPHMTSAESFEY
-279 ALNVGQVLQVG
+279 TLYTVRRGDTLWGISRKFGTSINSIVALNGIKNPNLIYVGEVFKI
-290 NASGQPIT
+290 P
-298 GENAVSQASARA
+298 SAR
-310 SGGATTSTTSAQKST
+310 SEQ
-325 AVVASQPTITYSE
+325 AVIYTVKRGDTLWGISRKF
-338 SSGEQSATKMLPNN
+338 G
-352 KPATT
+352 
-357 TTTVV
+357 TTV
-362 APVTAPTTVSTTQ
+362 
-375 PTASST
+375 
-381 STSSPIS
+381 
-388 AWRWPTDGKVIENFS
+388 ENLVKLNS
-403 GAEGGNK
+403 VKNP
-410 GIDIAG
+410 
-416 SKGQAIVATADGRVV
+416 
-431 YAGNAL
+431 
-437 RGYGNLIIIKHND
+437 NLIYVGEKLII
-450 DYLSAYAHND
+450 
-460 TMLVREQQEVKAGQK
+460 G
-475 IATMGSTGTSSTR
+475 
-488 LHFEI
+488 
-493 RYKGKSVNPLQYLP
+493 
-507 QR
+507 

>member
-1 MKRAKRILSFLLM
+1 M

-48 IDFEQVKNS
+48 IDFEQVKSS

-105 YLQATRFAELISGKT
+105 YLQATRFAELISRKA

-226 SVFLNGASEATPTKS
+226 SVFLNGANEVTPTKS
-241 PEPVRYTVKRGDTL
+241 PDAIRYTVKRGDTL
-255 FYIAWVTGNDF
+255 WGISRKFG
-266 RDLAQRNNIPAPY
+266 
-279 ALNVGQVLQVG
+279 
-290 NASGQPIT
+290 
-298 GENAVSQASARA
+298 
-310 SGGATTSTTSAQKST
+310 
-325 AVVASQPTITYSE
+325 
-338 SSGEQSATKMLPNN
+338 
-352 KPATT
+352 
-357 TTTVV
+357 TTV
-362 APVTAPTTVSTTQ
+362 
-375 PTASST
+375 
-381 STSSPIS
+381 
-388 AWRWPTDGKVIENFS
+388 ENLVKLNS
-403 GAEGGNK
+403 VKNP
-410 GIDIAG
+410 
-416 SKGQAIVATADGRVV
+416 
-431 YAGNAL
+431 
-437 RGYGNLIIIKHND
+437 NLIYVGEKLII
-450 DYLSAYAHND
+450 
-460 TMLVREQQEVKAGQK
+460 G
-475 IATMGSTGTSSTR
+475 
-488 LHFEI
+488 
-493 RYKGKSVNPLQYLP
+493 
-507 QR
+507 

>member
-1 MKRAKRILSFLLM
+1 M

-173 WNFAQFPLWVADYD
+173 WNFAQFPLWVADYS

-202 GFQYSDRGEIPG
+202 GFQYSDRGKIPG

-226 SVFLNGASEATPTKS
+226 SVFLNGASEVTPTKS

-255 FYIAWVTGNDF
+255 WGIAKKFGVTVSAVVN
-266 RDLAQRNNIPAPY
+266 ANNIRNPNLIYVGEVFIIPHMTSAESFGY
-279 ALNVGQVLQVG
+279 TLYTVRRGDTLWGISRKFGTSINSIVALNGIENPNLIY
-290 NASGQPIT
+290 A
-298 GENAVSQASARA
+298 GEVFKIPSAR
-310 SGGATTSTTSAQKST
+310 
-325 AVVASQPTITYSE
+325 SE
-338 SSGEQSATKMLPNN
+338 QTVIYTVKRGDTLWGISRKFG
-352 KPATT
+352 
-357 TTTVV
+357 TTV
-362 APVTAPTTVSTTQ
+362 
-375 PTASST
+375 
-381 STSSPIS
+381 
-388 AWRWPTDGKVIENFS
+388 ENLVKLNS
-403 GAEGGNK
+403 VKNP
-410 GIDIAG
+410 
-416 SKGQAIVATADGRVV
+416 
-431 YAGNAL
+431 
-437 RGYGNLIIIKHND
+437 NLIYVGEKLII
-450 DYLSAYAHND
+450 
-460 TMLVREQQEVKAGQK
+460 G
-475 IATMGSTGTSSTR
+475 
-488 LHFEI
+488 
-493 RYKGKSVNPLQYLP
+493 
-507 QR
+507 

>member
-1 MKRAKRILSFLLM
+1 MKLAKRILSFLLM

-27 AISADTDEVFSGI
+27 AISADTDEVFPGI

-57 GIEVVYIRAGYGF
+57 GIEIVYIRAGYGF

-120 FAARPAMD
+120 FVARPAMD

-153 LTGIVPILY
+153 LTGIVPMLY

-173 WNFAQFPLWVADYD
+173 WNFAQFPLWVADYG

-226 SVFLNGASEATPTKS
+226 SVFLNGANEVTPTKS
-241 PEPVRYTVKRGDTL
+241 PDAIRYTVKRGDTL
-255 FYIAWVTGNDF
+255 WGIAKKFGVTVSAVVN
-266 RDLAQRNNIPAPY
+266 ANNIRNPNLIYVEEVFIIPHMTSAESFEY
-279 ALNVGQVLQVG
+279 TLYTVRRGDTLWGISRKFGTSINSIVALNGIKNPNLIY
-290 NASGQPIT
+290 A
-298 GENAVSQASARA
+298 GEVFKIPSAR
-310 SGGATTSTTSAQKST
+310 SEQ
-325 AVVASQPTITYSE
+325 AVIYTVKRGDTLWGISRKF
-338 SSGEQSATKMLPNN
+338 G
-352 KPATT
+352 
-357 TTTVV
+357 TTV
-362 APVTAPTTVSTTQ
+362 
-375 PTASST
+375 
-381 STSSPIS
+381 
-388 AWRWPTDGKVIENFS
+388 ENLVKLNS
-403 GAEGGNK
+403 VKNPNL
-410 GIDIAG
+410 I
-416 SKGQAIVATADGRVV
+416 
-431 YAGNAL
+431 YAGEK
-437 RGYGNLIIIKHND
+437 LII
-450 DYLSAYAHND
+450 
-460 TMLVREQQEVKAGQK
+460 G
-475 IATMGSTGTSSTR
+475 
-488 LHFEI
+488 
-493 RYKGKSVNPLQYLP
+493 
-507 QR
+507 